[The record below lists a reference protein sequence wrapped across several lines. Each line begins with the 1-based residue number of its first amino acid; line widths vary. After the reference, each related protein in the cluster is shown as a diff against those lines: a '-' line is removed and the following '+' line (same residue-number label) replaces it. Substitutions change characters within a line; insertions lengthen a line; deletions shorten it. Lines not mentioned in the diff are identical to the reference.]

1 MRPNRSRRHRGFIE
15 RVNHFGRQLGRQTD
29 TFFRVAGPAIKQVAM
44 TAAPALLARG
54 MPVASAAVATLG
66 QAADGYSQL
75 RSAMGD

>member
-1 MRPNRSRRHRGFIE
+1 MRPTLTRTHRGFIE
-15 RVNHFGRQLGRQTD
+15 RVARYRREFARGAD
-29 TFFRVAGPAIKQVAM
+29 TFFGVAGPAINQVAT

-54 MPVASAAVATLG
+54 MPVASAATAAIG